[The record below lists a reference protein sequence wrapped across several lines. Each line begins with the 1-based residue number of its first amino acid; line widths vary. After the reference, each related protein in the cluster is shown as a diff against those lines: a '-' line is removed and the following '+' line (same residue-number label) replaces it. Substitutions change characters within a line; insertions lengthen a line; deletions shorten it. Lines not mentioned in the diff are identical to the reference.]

1 VFLLAHHEFSF
12 VLLAGC
18 DSNDS
23 DGTAKEKPDI
33 CEDRYAP
40 SLLVRD
46 PVLFRGDDN
55 DTSRLVYRE
64 KVFNSEQSVHNFLG
78 YQFSVDDDCQSSE
91 NLELI
96 IERTGGLC
104 REANYMVTPLQNI
117 PACNGRNSSGPPFNI
132 PFSNP
137 LYGDPKFVTMQLDD
151 DPPVIQCGFHRECT
165 PGINVVSPDGR
176 TLYHYTMKLADSSEF
191 RFNEARFFYNV
202 VVSYC
207 VLVDHI
213 LTSKCYEGKSV
224 LTLHLPPHAFLL
236 TARTTVKLM
245 FESMLL

>member
-1 VFLLAHHEFSF
+1 MFLLTHHEFSF

-33 CEDRYAP
+33 CKNRYAP
-40 SLLVRD
+40 LLLVRD

-55 DTSRLVYRE
+55 AIPRLVYRE
-64 KVFNSEQSVHNFLG
+64 KLFNSEQSVDNFLG
-78 YQFSVDDDCQSSE
+78 YQFSVDDNCQSSE

-96 IERTGGLC
+96 IDRTGGSC

-137 LYGDPKFVTMQLDD
+137 LYGDPKFVTVQLDD

-176 TLYHYTMKLADSSEF
+176 TLFHYRSRLTEILDF
-191 RFNEARFFYNV
+191 QLNEAKFFYNV
-202 VVSYC
+202 AVSYC
-207 VLVDHI
+207 VW
-213 LTSKCYEGKSV
+213 SV
-224 LTLHLPPHAFLL
+224 TNSLPSAEASACLLISPYACSLTLL
-236 TARTTVKLM
+236 
-245 FESMLL
+245 E

>member
-1 VFLLAHHEFSF
+1 MFLLAHHEFSF

-137 LYGDPKFVTMQLDD
+137 VYGDPKFVTVQLDD

-176 TLYHYTMKLADSSEF
+176 TLYHYRSKLTDISVYEL
-191 RFNEARFFYNV
+191 NKARFFYNV
-202 VVSYC
+202 AVSVC
-207 VLVDHI
+207 HKF
-213 LTSKCYEGKSV
+213 TSRCRGKC
-224 LTLHLPPHAFLL
+224 LFTNIALFLFSY
-236 TARTTVKLM
+236 TARITVKLM
-245 FESMLL
+245 FKLM